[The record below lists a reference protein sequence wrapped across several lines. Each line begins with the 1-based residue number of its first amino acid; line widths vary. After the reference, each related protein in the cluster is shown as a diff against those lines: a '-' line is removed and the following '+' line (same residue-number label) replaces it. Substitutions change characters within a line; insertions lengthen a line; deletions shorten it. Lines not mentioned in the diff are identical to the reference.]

1 MLTDFSPDKV
11 DTFCLLIY
19 NLTPF
24 TRYKK
29 TDYCTNIHYFRNL
42 SRGLGSFI
50 EKKEIPESW
59 EWVKLGDVAYIA
71 SGMTQNTT
79 KILS

>member
-1 MLTDFSPDKV
+1 
-11 DTFCLLIY
+11 
-19 NLTPF
+19 
-24 TRYKK
+24 
-29 TDYCTNIHYFRNL
+29 L

-79 KILS
+79 KTLSK